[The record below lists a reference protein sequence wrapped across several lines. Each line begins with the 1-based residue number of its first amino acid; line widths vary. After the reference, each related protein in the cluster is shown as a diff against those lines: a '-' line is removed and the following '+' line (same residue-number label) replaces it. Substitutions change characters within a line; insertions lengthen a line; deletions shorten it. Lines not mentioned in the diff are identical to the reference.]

1 MERMSPNQDQS
12 TDTSQLILS
21 SMVIY
26 HMSVF
31 QLSKW
36 AIRRIK
42 RFVVTSSGK
51 DQKRLAED
59 TVWLVGRG
67 YSDGRHWA
75 D

>member
-1 MERMSPNQDQS
+1 
-12 TDTSQLILS
+12 
-21 SMVIY
+21 MVIY